1 MDKLLQSVPLNGFA
15 AYPGVKIPDDDAKRL
30 GGEFDQAKYDAK
42 KQEIENN
49 IQKLDTVS
57 IDYIRRVDRPTS
69 KAYNVGKVIEN
80 LKLFHGH
87 VIIQTMFLHGC
98 DADNTSEEFVGPWI
112 EAVKAIAPESVM
124 IYTVDRETPM
134 AGLKKASR
142 EELNAIRD
150 RVIAEGIPCS
160 ASY

>member
-1 MDKLLQSVPLNGFA
+1 
-15 AYPGVKIPDDDAKRL
+15 
-30 GGEFDQAKYDAK
+30 
-42 KQEIENN
+42 
-49 IQKLDTVS
+49 
-57 IDYIRRVDRPTS
+57 
-69 KAYNVGKVIEN
+69 
-80 LKLFHGH
+80 
-87 VIIQTMFLHGC
+87 MFLHGC